1 MILNNGVKL
10 QWLND
15 WFLQT
20 WTREDTER
28 PAYKN
33 VQIAEGDQNPKKNLE
48 KQNKTSESLGWDH
61 PPSKESSFF
70 FVFPKFLPS
79 VGYFKDTGM
88 NHIDLLL
95 WHVEVLVDCG
105 DSHKLCVAIFGR
117 GHVSYNFE
125 CDGSVDMT
133 MCISIAQAHTK
144 VYVVGSSSS
153 GPVAF
158 SL

>member
-48 KQNKTSESLGWDH
+48 KQNKNIRKSWLG
-61 PPSKESSFF
+61 PPPFQR
-70 FVFPKFLPS
+70 V
-79 VGYFKDTGM
+79 
-88 NHIDLLL
+88 
-95 WHVEVLVDCG
+95 
-105 DSHKLCVAIFGR
+105 
-117 GHVSYNFE
+117 
-125 CDGSVDMT
+125 
-133 MCISIAQAHTK
+133 
-144 VYVVGSSSS
+144 
-153 GPVAF
+153 
-158 SL
+158 